1 MTSCRAAVME
11 GPGRLAVREFSVPD
25 PEPGAVL
32 MQVSLSG
39 ICGTDKHTFRGESKQ
54 YAGTPHERDIEYPL
68 ICGHENVGVVV
79 ATGGEVRDAAGPPLR
94 PGDPVVPRAH
104 VPSRPRY
111 YCLGD
116 SPH

>member
-54 YAGTPHERDIEYPL
+54 YAGTPHERDISYPL
-68 ICGHENVGVVV
+68 ICGHENVGVVA
-79 ATGGEVRDAAGPPLR
+79 ATGGDVLHAAGRVLPPGERIVPGAAGPRRPCSYGLR
-94 PGDPVVPRAH
+94 A
-104 VPSRPRY
+104 
-111 YCLGD
+111 
-116 SPH
+116 